1 MTEISTHHIKPSI
14 GSRLLRLVSSTLSL
28 QVITG
33 GLIIGFLQVV
43 LTISHASLIY
53 GGALSPYLGQG
64 IGYAMVGAFIIAT
77 IVSLFASLP
86 GSVGSNQDVS
96 VAIFSLISISI
107 VSSVPPNTPLEETF
121 YTVVAAIALT
131 TFLTGLFFFGMG
143 SLRLGGLVRYLPYP
157 VVGGFLAGTGWLL
170 FKGGFSLMNG
180 MYTHS
185 SLFQFERVCH
195 WLPGLGL
202 AVVMLIS
209 IKRIHNAFVLPFL
222 LIISTIIFFA
232 TALMLNCSLAEL
244 TEQGWLL
251 GPFRDQASWRPMT
264 IEKLSMANWNV
275 IAGQAANITAVLM
288 VCSLSILL
296 NASSL
301 ELVAKKDVDLNREL
315 RSSGIGNLV
324 SSFSPGFV
332 GFMQISLTALNIKL
346 NANSRVVGA
355 IAAAI
360 IGLTVVFGQPVI
372 AYCPKIVLGA
382 VLMYLGLTFLVE
394 WGFETWSTL
403 PKIDILI
410 IWMILAIIT
419 VFGFLQGV
427 AVGFMAAVIM
437 FAISCSRTEVVRH
450 ELTGKSYQ
458 SRVTRQLEHRQLLDR
473 EGERI
478 YLISLQ
484 GFIFFGTVDRL
495 FNRIKSR
502 LIDQRR
508 TQPYFVILDFHRV
521 DTLDSTGMLSFRKL
535 KDLTTDLKIH
545 IVITAPA
552 EIIKRQLEQGGLPSL
567 HPFIHYFSNLD
578 SGFEWCEDEILKK
591 EGMDLKRLPPPLEK
605 QLEAIFPGVNS
616 FSQLLDHLERQE
628 IEPGVSIIRQGGVS
642 NDLFFIESGR
652 VTTQIDQS
660 TGPPL
665 RLETM
670 KNSRIAG
677 EVGFYLGE
685 KRTASVVTDEDSV
698 IYRLSIDKLKRLEKK
713 NPETTS
719 LLHQLVVRLLAERVT
734 RLIRT
739 VNALQK

>member
-1 MTEISTHHIKPSI
+1 MTETSTHPINPSI
-14 GSRLLRLVSSTLSL
+14 SSKLIKLVSPALSL

-33 GLIIGFLQVV
+33 GLITGLLQVV
-43 LTISHASLIY
+43 LSISHASLIY
-53 GGALSPYLGQG
+53 GGSLSPYLGQG
-64 IGYAMVGAFIIAT
+64 IGYALVGAVIIAT

-107 VSSVPPNTPLEETF
+107 VSSVPPGTPSEEIF

-131 TFLTGLFFFGMG
+131 TLLTGLFFWGLG

-170 FKGGFSLMNG
+170 FKGGFFLMNG
-180 MYTHS
+180 PHTYS
-185 SLFQFERVCH
+185 SLFQLEH
-195 WLPGLGL
+195 TYYWLPGFGL
-202 AVVMLIS
+202 AVLMLIS
-209 IKRIHNAFVLPFL
+209 IKRIKNTFVLPTL
-222 LIISTIIFFA
+222 LIASTICFFA
-232 TALMLNCSLAEL
+232 TAWMLDISLAEL
-244 TEQGWLL
+244 TERGWLL
-251 GPFRDQASWRPMT
+251 GPLDEQALWSPLT

-296 NASSL
+296 NANSL
-301 ELVAKKDVDLNREL
+301 ELVAKKEVDLNREL
-315 RSSGIGNLV
+315 RSSGIGNLI

-332 GFMQISLTALNIKL
+332 GFMQISLTTLNIKL
-346 NANSRVVGA
+346 NAQSRVVGL
-355 IAAAI
+355 IAATI
-360 IGLTVVFGQPVI
+360 IGLTVAFGQPVI

-394 WGFETWSTL
+394 WGVETWSAL
-403 PKIDILI
+403 PKIDIFI
-410 IWMILAIIT
+410 IWMIFIIIA

-437 FAISCSRTEVVRH
+437 FAVSCSRTEVVRH

-458 SRVTRQLEHRQLLDR
+458 SQVRRQPELRQLLDR

-478 YLISLQ
+478 YLLRLQ

-495 FNRIKSR
+495 FNRIKTR
-502 LIDQRR
+502 LIDQRKP
-508 TQPYFVILDFHRV
+508 QPYFVILDFHRV

-535 KDLTTDLKIH
+535 KDLTTDQQTH
-545 IVITAPA
+545 IVITAPT
-552 EIIKRQLEQGGLPSL
+552 EKIKRQLVQGGLSNL

-578 SGFEWCEDEILKK
+578 SGFEWCEDEILKRK
-591 EGMDLKRLPPPLEK
+591 GMDLNRLPPPLEK
-605 QLEAIFPGVNS
+605 QLETIFPGVDS
-616 FSQLLDHLERQE
+616 VSQLLDHLERQE
-628 IEPGVSIIRQGGVS
+628 IEPGVQIIRQGEAS
-642 NDLFFIESGR
+642 KDLVFIESGS
-652 VTTQIDQS
+652 VTMQIYQS

-670 KNSRIAG
+670 KNRRIVG
-677 EVGFYLGE
+677 EVGFYLGK
-685 KRTASVVTDEDSV
+685 KRAASVITNEDSV
-698 IYRLSIDKLKRLEKK
+698 IYRLSIDKLKRLENKK
-713 NPETTS
+713 PETAS
-719 LLHQLVVRLLAERVT
+719 MLHQLVVRLLAERVT

>member
-1 MTEISTHHIKPSI
+1 MTETSTNHIIPSI
-14 GSRLLRLVSSTLSL
+14 GSRLIRSVSPTLSL

-33 GLIIGFLQVV
+33 GLITGLLQVV
-43 LTISHASLIY
+43 LSISHASLIY

-64 IGYAMVGAFIIAT
+64 IGYALVGAFIIAT

-107 VSSVPPNTPLEETF
+107 VSSVPPDTPLEETF

-131 TFLTGLFFFGMG
+131 TLLTGLFFFGLG
-143 SLRLGGLVRYLPYP
+143 TLRLGGLVRYLPYP

-180 MYTHS
+180 TFTYS
-185 SLFQFERVCH
+185 NLFQSERAWH
-195 WLPGLGL
+195 WLPGFGL

-209 IKRIHNAFVLPFL
+209 TKRIHNPFVLPFL
-222 LIISTIIFFA
+222 LIISTIIFYA
-232 TALMLNCSLAEL
+232 TAWMLNCSLAEL

-251 GPFRDQASWRPMT
+251 GPFRDQALWRPLT

-301 ELVAKKDVDLNREL
+301 ELVAKKEVDLNRDL
-315 RSSGIGNLV
+315 QSSGIGNLI

-332 GFMQISLTALNIKL
+332 GFMQISLTVLNIKL
-346 NANSRVVGA
+346 NAHSRVVGI

-360 IGLTVVFGQPVI
+360 IGLTVAFGQPVI

-394 WGFETWSTL
+394 WGFETWSAL
-403 PKIDILI
+403 PKIDIFI

-437 FAISCSRTEVVRH
+437 FAISCSRTDVVRY

-458 SRVTRQLEHRQLLDR
+458 SQVTRQPEHRQLLDR
-473 EGERI
+473 EGDRI
-478 YLISLQ
+478 YLLPLQ

-508 TQPYFVILDFHRV
+508 TKPYFVILDFRLV

-545 IVITAPA
+545 IVITAPN
-552 EIIKRQLEQGGLPSL
+552 EKIKRQLEQGGLPSS
-567 HPFIHYFSNLD
+567 HPFIHYFSSLD
-578 SGFEWCEDEILKK
+578 SGFKWCEDDL
-591 EGMDLKRLPPPLEK
+591 LKRKGLDLNCLPPPLEM
-605 QLEAIFPGVNS
+605 QLEAIFTDVNS
-616 FSQLLDHLERQE
+616 FSQIIDHLERQE
-628 IEPGVSIIRQGGVS
+628 IETGISIIQQGGVS
-642 NDLFFIESGR
+642 DDPLQIESGR

-660 TGPPL
+660 NRPPL

-670 KNSRIAG
+670 NNSGIAR
-677 EVGFYLGE
+677 EVGFYLGK

-698 IYRLSIDKLKRLEKK
+698 IYRLSIDKLKRLEKN
-713 NPETTS
+713 NPETTRE
-719 LLHQLVVRLLAERVT
+719 LH
-734 RLIRT
+734 
-739 VNALQK
+739 

>member
-1 MTEISTHHIKPSI
+1 MTETSTQPINPSI
-14 GSRLLRLVSSTLSL
+14 SSKLIKLVNPALSL

-33 GLIIGFLQVV
+33 GLITGLLQVV
-43 LTISHASLIY
+43 LSISHASLIY
-53 GGALSPYLGQG
+53 GGSLSPYLGQG
-64 IGYAMVGAFIIAT
+64 IGYALVGAVIIAT

-107 VSSVPPNTPLEETF
+107 VSSVPPGTPSEEIF
-121 YTVVAAIALT
+121 YTVVATIALT
-131 TFLTGLFFFGMG
+131 TLLTGLFFWGLG

-170 FKGGFSLMNG
+170 FKGGFFLMNG
-180 MYTHS
+180 THTYS
-185 SLFQFERVCH
+185 SLFQLEH
-195 WLPGLGL
+195 AYYWLPGFGL
-202 AVVMLIS
+202 AVLMLIS
-209 IKRIHNAFVLPFL
+209 IKRIKNTFVLPTL
-222 LIISTIIFFA
+222 LIVSTISFFA
-232 TALMLNCSLAEL
+232 TAWMLDISLAEL
-244 TEQGWLL
+244 TERGWLL
-251 GPFRDQASWRPMT
+251 GPLDEQALWSPLT
-264 IEKLSMANWNV
+264 FEKLSMANWNV

-296 NASSL
+296 NANSL
-301 ELVAKKDVDLNREL
+301 ELVAKKEVDLNREL
-315 RSSGIGNLV
+315 RSSGIGNLI

-332 GFMQISLTALNIKL
+332 GFMQISLTTLNIKL
-346 NANSRVVGA
+346 NAQSRVVGL
-355 IAAAI
+355 IAATI
-360 IGLTVVFGQPVI
+360 IGLTVAFGQPVI

-394 WGFETWSTL
+394 WGVDTWSAL
-403 PKIDILI
+403 PKIDIFI
-410 IWMILAIIT
+410 IWMIFIIIA

-437 FAISCSRTEVVRH
+437 FAVSCSRTEVVRH

-458 SRVTRQLEHRQLLDR
+458 SQVRRQPEHRQLLDR

-478 YLISLQ
+478 YLLRLQ

-502 LIDQRR
+502 LIDQRKP
-508 TQPYFVILDFHRV
+508 QPYFVILDFHRV

-535 KDLTTDLKIH
+535 KDLTTDQQTH
-545 IVITAPA
+545 IVITAPT
-552 EIIKRQLEQGGLPSL
+552 EKIKRQLVQGGLSYL

-578 SGFEWCEDEILKK
+578 SGFEWCEDEILKRK
-591 EGMDLKRLPPPLEK
+591 GMDLNRLPPPLEK
-605 QLEAIFPGVNS
+605 QLETIFPGVDS

-628 IEPGVSIIRQGGVS
+628 IEPGVQIIRQGEAS
-642 NDLFFIESGR
+642 KDLVLIESGS
-652 VTTQIDQS
+652 VTMQIHQS

-665 RLETM
+665 RLETV
-670 KNSRIAG
+670 KNRRIVG
-677 EVGFYLGE
+677 EVGFYLGK
-685 KRTASVVTDEDSV
+685 KRAASVITNEHSV
-698 IYRLSIDKLKRLEKK
+698 IYRFSIDKLKRLENK
-713 NPETTS
+713 NPEMAS
-719 LLHQLVVRLLAERVT
+719 ILHQLVVRLLAERVT